1 MSDSQDIADSFR
13 CADFWS
19 LPNWLN
25 GSLCLLQMALGI
37 AATMVSLLLF
47 MLSLPKEPIWIVP
60 GFIVGFSAVFL
71 AIVTHELGH
80 FLAARCC
87 NIAVLRVRVGR
98 WDVRILRKGWK
109 VSRRPKIEPRL
120 GGFVLAFMDPRGPW
134 RRQQLWF
141 VAGGPLAN
149 LTLAGVAGLGALL
162 VGHGATQ
169 GALLALAAA
178 NVCLGV
184 ANLLPTQRK
193 AVTSDGLW
201 LLRWWRGLDIN
212 HPQLA
217 FMRLMGLACAGTCSD
232 ELPEK
237 DLRLL
242 EAQEQP
248 MPLLALY
255 IRLRALLVQGR
266 WQDAMD
272 LGVAFQVH
280 RSSLPETLQ
289 RALYELLRLMMVE
302 LSFAEAM
309 VRRDASGLVDDLLVP
324 RLRREYAGI
333 WARCLALR
341 ALLAGDEEELRRQ
354 LTLGLEHAANSP
366 DLSLE
371 KEESQIQQ
379 CMLQSF
385 RG

>member
-1 MSDSQDIADSFR
+1 MSDSQELADGLR
-13 CADFWS
+13 RPGFWS

-25 GSLCLLQMALGI
+25 GPLCLLQMALGI
-37 AATMVSLLLF
+37 AATMVSLMLF
-47 MLSLPKEPIWIVP
+47 MLTLPKEPIWIVP

-71 AIVTHELGH
+71 AVVTHEFGH

-87 NIAVLRVRVGR
+87 RIAVLRVRVGR
-98 WDVRILRKGWK
+98 WDVRILRHGWK
-109 VSRRPKIEPRL
+109 LSRRPKIEPRL
-120 GGFVLAFMDPRGPW
+120 GGFVMAFMDPRGAW

-149 LTLAGVAGLGALL
+149 LTLAAVAGLGALL
-162 VGHGATQ
+162 VGDGSTR

-178 NVCLGV
+178 NVCLGI

-217 FMRLMGLACAGTCSD
+217 FMRLMGLACAGKCSD

-242 EAQEQP
+242 ETQEQP
-248 MPLLALY
+248 MPLMALY

-266 WQDAMD
+266 WQEAVG
-272 LGVAFQVH
+272 LGIAFQAYH
-280 RSSLPETLQ
+280 SSLPEALQ
-289 RALYELLRLMMVE
+289 RALYELLRLMLVE

-309 VRRDASGLVDDLLVP
+309 ARRDASGLVDDLLVP

-341 ALLAGDEEELRRQ
+341 AQLAGDEEELHRQ
-354 LTLGLEHAANSP
+354 LALGLEHAANSP

-371 KEESQIQQ
+371 KEESRIQH
-379 CMLQSF
+379 CMLQSLL
-385 RG
+385 G

>member
-1 MSDSQDIADSFR
+1 MSDSQELADSSR
-13 CADFWS
+13 REDFWS

-25 GSLCLLQMALGI
+25 GPLCLLQIALGI
-37 AATMVSLLLF
+37 AATMLSVLLF

-71 AIVTHELGH
+71 AVVTHELGH

-87 NIAVLRVRVGR
+87 RIVVLRVRIGR
-98 WDVRILRKGWK
+98 WDVRILRSGWK
-109 VSRRPKIEPRL
+109 LSRRPRTEPRL
-120 GGFVLAFMDPRGPW
+120 GGFVLAFMDPRGSW
-134 RRQQLWF
+134 RRQQLCF

-149 LTLAGVAGLGALL
+149 LTLAAVAGLAAMLLAGGA
-162 VGHGATQ
+162 AQ
-169 GALLALAAA
+169 GALLALSAA
-178 NVCLGV
+178 NACLGV
-184 ANLLPTQRK
+184 ANLLPAQRK
-193 AVTSDGLW
+193 TVISDGLW

-217 FMRLMGLACAGTCSD
+217 FMRLMGLACAGKCSD
-232 ELPEK
+232 ELPEE

-242 EAQEQP
+242 EIQQQP

-255 IRLRALLVQGR
+255 IRLRALLIQGE
-266 WQDAMD
+266 WQAAMA
-272 LGVAFQVH
+272 LGVVFQAQ
-280 RSSLPETLQ
+280 RSSLPETTQ
-289 RALYELLRLMMVE
+289 RALYELLRLIAAE
-302 LSFAEAM
+302 LAFAEAM
-309 VRRDASGLVDDLLVP
+309 ARRDASALSDDLLVP

-341 ALLAGDEEELRRQ
+341 AELAGDEGERCRQ
-354 LTLGLEHAANSP
+354 LALGLEHAANSP

-371 KEESQIQQ
+371 REESRIQH
-379 CMLQSF
+379 CMLQSL